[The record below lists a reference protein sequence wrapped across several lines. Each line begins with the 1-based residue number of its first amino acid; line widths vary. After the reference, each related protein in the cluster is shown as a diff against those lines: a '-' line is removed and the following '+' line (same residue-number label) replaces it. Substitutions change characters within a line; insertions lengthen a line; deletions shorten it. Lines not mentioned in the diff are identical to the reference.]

1 MIKRKNILS
10 MLRNFFQRYQR
21 MKYDILERLS
31 YQKPKL
37 NQLRIW
43 IEANKEEVSR
53 LRYITCLTR
62 ILQKC

>member
-43 IEANKEEVSR
+43 IEAKKEEVSR